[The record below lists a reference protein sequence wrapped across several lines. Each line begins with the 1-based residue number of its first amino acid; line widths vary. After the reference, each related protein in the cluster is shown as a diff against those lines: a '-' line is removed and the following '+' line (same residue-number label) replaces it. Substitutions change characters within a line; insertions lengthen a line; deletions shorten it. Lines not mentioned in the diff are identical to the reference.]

1 MKIKCNKKEF
11 KLEIFIIVLSIV
23 SILIHLYKIIFM
35 HDKLNTELIIT
46 LVFLILVIVAIIF
59 LLNRIYIKVNRGKLY
74 VSSLDLVN
82 KRILKDSINIKDIEK
97 YGFSTDL
104 KLNYNKY
111 DIVLQS
117 KNKKLI
123 ISVNQF
129 KNKDI
134 LRLLELIE
142 DKTNIKPTGLAKY
155 LRETKKIMK
164 TNVMRIL
171 DQKKIRYV
179 IHTYQNAVSGIEVA
193 DTLNE
198 SYDKVFKTLVTVSN
212 TNNHYVFVVPVNKEL
227 DLKKA
232 AKVVGEKSIEM
243 LKSALLLPLT
253 GYIHGGCSPV
263 GMKKQFRTIVDKSA
277 SNKDRIFVSGGKIGY
292 QIEIELSELKKVV
305 NFEFEDITKDN

>member
-46 LVFLILVIVAIIF
+46 LIFLILVIVAIIF

-123 ISVNQF
+123 IPVNQF

-155 LRETKKIMK
+155 LRK
-164 TNVMRIL
+164 T
-171 DQKKIRYV
+171 
-179 IHTYQNAVSGIEVA
+179 
-193 DTLNE
+193 
-198 SYDKVFKTLVTVSN
+198 
-212 TNNHYVFVVPVNKEL
+212 
-227 DLKKA
+227 
-232 AKVVGEKSIEM
+232 EK
-243 LKSALLLPLT
+243 
-253 GYIHGGCSPV
+253 
-263 GMKKQFRTIVDKSA
+263 
-277 SNKDRIFVSGGKIGY
+277 
-292 QIEIELSELKKVV
+292 
-305 NFEFEDITKDN
+305 

>member
-46 LVFLILVIVAIIF
+46 LVFLVLVIVGVI
-59 LLNRIYIKVNRGKLY
+59 LLLSKIYIKVNRGKLY

-82 KRILKDSINIKDIEK
+82 KRILKDSINIKNIEK

-123 ISVNQF
+123 IPVSQF

-134 LRLLELIE
+134 LKLLELIE
-142 DKTNIKPTGLAKY
+142 DKTNIKPTGLAKF
-155 LRETKKIMK
+155 LRET
-164 TNVMRIL
+164 
-171 DQKKIRYV
+171 
-179 IHTYQNAVSGIEVA
+179 
-193 DTLNE
+193 
-198 SYDKVFKTLVTVSN
+198 
-212 TNNHYVFVVPVNKEL
+212 
-227 DLKKA
+227 
-232 AKVVGEKSIEM
+232 EK
-243 LKSALLLPLT
+243 
-253 GYIHGGCSPV
+253 
-263 GMKKQFRTIVDKSA
+263 
-277 SNKDRIFVSGGKIGY
+277 
-292 QIEIELSELKKVV
+292 
-305 NFEFEDITKDN
+305 

>member
-82 KRILKDSINIKDIEK
+82 KRILKDNINIKDIEK

-123 ISVNQF
+123 IPVNQF

-142 DKTNIKPTGLAKY
+142 DKTNIKPTGLAKH
-155 LRETKKIMK
+155 LRK
-164 TNVMRIL
+164 T
-171 DQKKIRYV
+171 
-179 IHTYQNAVSGIEVA
+179 
-193 DTLNE
+193 
-198 SYDKVFKTLVTVSN
+198 
-212 TNNHYVFVVPVNKEL
+212 
-227 DLKKA
+227 
-232 AKVVGEKSIEM
+232 EK
-243 LKSALLLPLT
+243 
-253 GYIHGGCSPV
+253 
-263 GMKKQFRTIVDKSA
+263 
-277 SNKDRIFVSGGKIGY
+277 
-292 QIEIELSELKKVV
+292 
-305 NFEFEDITKDN
+305 

>member
-46 LVFLILVIVAIIF
+46 LVFLILVIVAVIF

-123 ISVNQF
+123 IPVNQF

-155 LRETKKIMK
+155 LRK
-164 TNVMRIL
+164 T
-171 DQKKIRYV
+171 
-179 IHTYQNAVSGIEVA
+179 
-193 DTLNE
+193 
-198 SYDKVFKTLVTVSN
+198 
-212 TNNHYVFVVPVNKEL
+212 
-227 DLKKA
+227 
-232 AKVVGEKSIEM
+232 EK
-243 LKSALLLPLT
+243 
-253 GYIHGGCSPV
+253 
-263 GMKKQFRTIVDKSA
+263 
-277 SNKDRIFVSGGKIGY
+277 
-292 QIEIELSELKKVV
+292 
-305 NFEFEDITKDN
+305 

>member
-123 ISVNQF
+123 IPVNQF

-134 LRLLELIE
+134 LSLLELIE
-142 DKTNIKPTGLAKY
+142 DNTNIKPTGLAKH
-155 LRETKKIMK
+155 LRK
-164 TNVMRIL
+164 T
-171 DQKKIRYV
+171 
-179 IHTYQNAVSGIEVA
+179 
-193 DTLNE
+193 
-198 SYDKVFKTLVTVSN
+198 
-212 TNNHYVFVVPVNKEL
+212 
-227 DLKKA
+227 
-232 AKVVGEKSIEM
+232 EK
-243 LKSALLLPLT
+243 
-253 GYIHGGCSPV
+253 
-263 GMKKQFRTIVDKSA
+263 
-277 SNKDRIFVSGGKIGY
+277 
-292 QIEIELSELKKVV
+292 
-305 NFEFEDITKDN
+305 

>member
-11 KLEIFIIVLSIV
+11 KLEIFIIVLSVV

-35 HDKLNTELIIT
+35 HDKLNIELIIT

-155 LRETKKIMK
+155 LRET
-164 TNVMRIL
+164 
-171 DQKKIRYV
+171 
-179 IHTYQNAVSGIEVA
+179 
-193 DTLNE
+193 
-198 SYDKVFKTLVTVSN
+198 
-212 TNNHYVFVVPVNKEL
+212 
-227 DLKKA
+227 
-232 AKVVGEKSIEM
+232 EK
-243 LKSALLLPLT
+243 
-253 GYIHGGCSPV
+253 
-263 GMKKQFRTIVDKSA
+263 
-277 SNKDRIFVSGGKIGY
+277 
-292 QIEIELSELKKVV
+292 
-305 NFEFEDITKDN
+305 

>member
-46 LVFLILVIVAIIF
+46 LVFLVLVIVGVI
-59 LLNRIYIKVNRGKLY
+59 LLLSKIYIKINRGKLY

-123 ISVNQF
+123 IPVSQF

-134 LRLLELIE
+134 LKLLELIE
-142 DKTNIKPTGLAKY
+142 DKTNIKPTGLAKF
-155 LRETKKIMK
+155 LRET
-164 TNVMRIL
+164 
-171 DQKKIRYV
+171 
-179 IHTYQNAVSGIEVA
+179 
-193 DTLNE
+193 
-198 SYDKVFKTLVTVSN
+198 
-212 TNNHYVFVVPVNKEL
+212 
-227 DLKKA
+227 
-232 AKVVGEKSIEM
+232 EK
-243 LKSALLLPLT
+243 
-253 GYIHGGCSPV
+253 
-263 GMKKQFRTIVDKSA
+263 
-277 SNKDRIFVSGGKIGY
+277 
-292 QIEIELSELKKVV
+292 
-305 NFEFEDITKDN
+305 

>member
-82 KRILKDSINIKDIEK
+82 KRILKDSINIKDIEQ

-123 ISVNQF
+123 IPVNQF

-142 DKTNIKPTGLAKY
+142 DNTNIKPTGLAKH
-155 LRETKKIMK
+155 LRK
-164 TNVMRIL
+164 T
-171 DQKKIRYV
+171 
-179 IHTYQNAVSGIEVA
+179 
-193 DTLNE
+193 
-198 SYDKVFKTLVTVSN
+198 
-212 TNNHYVFVVPVNKEL
+212 
-227 DLKKA
+227 
-232 AKVVGEKSIEM
+232 EK
-243 LKSALLLPLT
+243 
-253 GYIHGGCSPV
+253 
-263 GMKKQFRTIVDKSA
+263 
-277 SNKDRIFVSGGKIGY
+277 
-292 QIEIELSELKKVV
+292 
-305 NFEFEDITKDN
+305 

>member
-123 ISVNQF
+123 IPVNQF

-155 LRETKKIMK
+155 LRVTKK
-164 TNVMRIL
+164 
-171 DQKKIRYV
+171 
-179 IHTYQNAVSGIEVA
+179 
-193 DTLNE
+193 
-198 SYDKVFKTLVTVSN
+198 
-212 TNNHYVFVVPVNKEL
+212 
-227 DLKKA
+227 
-232 AKVVGEKSIEM
+232 
-243 LKSALLLPLT
+243 
-253 GYIHGGCSPV
+253 
-263 GMKKQFRTIVDKSA
+263 
-277 SNKDRIFVSGGKIGY
+277 
-292 QIEIELSELKKVV
+292 
-305 NFEFEDITKDN
+305 

>member
-46 LVFLILVIVAIIF
+46 LVFLVLVIVGVI
-59 LLNRIYIKVNRGKLY
+59 LLLSMIYIKVNRGKLY

-123 ISVNQF
+123 IPVSQF

-134 LRLLELIE
+134 LKLLELIE
-142 DKTNIKPTGLAKY
+142 DKTNIKPTGLAKF
-155 LRETKKIMK
+155 LRE
-164 TNVMRIL
+164 
-171 DQKKIRYV
+171 
-179 IHTYQNAVSGIEVA
+179 IE
-193 DTLNE
+193 
-198 SYDKVFKTLVTVSN
+198 K
-212 TNNHYVFVVPVNKEL
+212 
-227 DLKKA
+227 
-232 AKVVGEKSIEM
+232 
-243 LKSALLLPLT
+243 
-253 GYIHGGCSPV
+253 
-263 GMKKQFRTIVDKSA
+263 
-277 SNKDRIFVSGGKIGY
+277 
-292 QIEIELSELKKVV
+292 
-305 NFEFEDITKDN
+305 

>member
-46 LVFLILVIVAIIF
+46 LVFLILVIVTIIF

-123 ISVNQF
+123 IPVNQF

-155 LRETKKIMK
+155 LRET
-164 TNVMRIL
+164 
-171 DQKKIRYV
+171 
-179 IHTYQNAVSGIEVA
+179 
-193 DTLNE
+193 
-198 SYDKVFKTLVTVSN
+198 
-212 TNNHYVFVVPVNKEL
+212 
-227 DLKKA
+227 
-232 AKVVGEKSIEM
+232 EK
-243 LKSALLLPLT
+243 
-253 GYIHGGCSPV
+253 
-263 GMKKQFRTIVDKSA
+263 
-277 SNKDRIFVSGGKIGY
+277 
-292 QIEIELSELKKVV
+292 
-305 NFEFEDITKDN
+305 

>member
-11 KLEIFIIVLSIV
+11 KLELFIIVLSIV
-23 SILIHLYKIIFM
+23 SVLIHLYKIIFM

-123 ISVNQF
+123 IPVNQF

-142 DKTNIKPTGLAKY
+142 DKTNIKPTGLAKH
-155 LRETKKIMK
+155 LRETKK
-164 TNVMRIL
+164 
-171 DQKKIRYV
+171 
-179 IHTYQNAVSGIEVA
+179 
-193 DTLNE
+193 
-198 SYDKVFKTLVTVSN
+198 
-212 TNNHYVFVVPVNKEL
+212 
-227 DLKKA
+227 
-232 AKVVGEKSIEM
+232 
-243 LKSALLLPLT
+243 
-253 GYIHGGCSPV
+253 
-263 GMKKQFRTIVDKSA
+263 
-277 SNKDRIFVSGGKIGY
+277 
-292 QIEIELSELKKVV
+292 
-305 NFEFEDITKDN
+305 

>member
-123 ISVNQF
+123 IPVSQF

-142 DKTNIKPTGLAKY
+142 DKTNIKPIGLAKY
-155 LRETKKIMK
+155 LRK
-164 TNVMRIL
+164 T
-171 DQKKIRYV
+171 
-179 IHTYQNAVSGIEVA
+179 
-193 DTLNE
+193 
-198 SYDKVFKTLVTVSN
+198 
-212 TNNHYVFVVPVNKEL
+212 
-227 DLKKA
+227 
-232 AKVVGEKSIEM
+232 EK
-243 LKSALLLPLT
+243 
-253 GYIHGGCSPV
+253 
-263 GMKKQFRTIVDKSA
+263 
-277 SNKDRIFVSGGKIGY
+277 
-292 QIEIELSELKKVV
+292 
-305 NFEFEDITKDN
+305 

>member
-46 LVFLILVIVAIIF
+46 LVFLILVIIAIIF

-123 ISVNQF
+123 IPVNQF

-155 LRETKKIMK
+155 LRET
-164 TNVMRIL
+164 
-171 DQKKIRYV
+171 
-179 IHTYQNAVSGIEVA
+179 
-193 DTLNE
+193 
-198 SYDKVFKTLVTVSN
+198 
-212 TNNHYVFVVPVNKEL
+212 
-227 DLKKA
+227 
-232 AKVVGEKSIEM
+232 EK
-243 LKSALLLPLT
+243 
-253 GYIHGGCSPV
+253 
-263 GMKKQFRTIVDKSA
+263 
-277 SNKDRIFVSGGKIGY
+277 
-292 QIEIELSELKKVV
+292 
-305 NFEFEDITKDN
+305 

>member
-123 ISVNQF
+123 IPVSQF

-134 LRLLELIE
+134 LKLLKLIE

-155 LRETKKIMK
+155 LRK
-164 TNVMRIL
+164 T
-171 DQKKIRYV
+171 
-179 IHTYQNAVSGIEVA
+179 
-193 DTLNE
+193 
-198 SYDKVFKTLVTVSN
+198 
-212 TNNHYVFVVPVNKEL
+212 
-227 DLKKA
+227 
-232 AKVVGEKSIEM
+232 EK
-243 LKSALLLPLT
+243 
-253 GYIHGGCSPV
+253 
-263 GMKKQFRTIVDKSA
+263 
-277 SNKDRIFVSGGKIGY
+277 
-292 QIEIELSELKKVV
+292 
-305 NFEFEDITKDN
+305 

>member
-123 ISVNQF
+123 IPVNQF

-142 DKTNIKPTGLAKY
+142 DNTNIKPTGLAKH
-155 LRETKKIMK
+155 LRK
-164 TNVMRIL
+164 T
-171 DQKKIRYV
+171 
-179 IHTYQNAVSGIEVA
+179 
-193 DTLNE
+193 
-198 SYDKVFKTLVTVSN
+198 
-212 TNNHYVFVVPVNKEL
+212 
-227 DLKKA
+227 
-232 AKVVGEKSIEM
+232 EK
-243 LKSALLLPLT
+243 
-253 GYIHGGCSPV
+253 
-263 GMKKQFRTIVDKSA
+263 
-277 SNKDRIFVSGGKIGY
+277 
-292 QIEIELSELKKVV
+292 
-305 NFEFEDITKDN
+305 

>member
-11 KLEIFIIVLSIV
+11 KLEIFIIVLSVV

-35 HDKLNTELIIT
+35 HDKLNIEVIIT

-123 ISVNQF
+123 IPVNQF

-155 LRETKKIMK
+155 LRET
-164 TNVMRIL
+164 
-171 DQKKIRYV
+171 
-179 IHTYQNAVSGIEVA
+179 
-193 DTLNE
+193 
-198 SYDKVFKTLVTVSN
+198 
-212 TNNHYVFVVPVNKEL
+212 
-227 DLKKA
+227 
-232 AKVVGEKSIEM
+232 EK
-243 LKSALLLPLT
+243 
-253 GYIHGGCSPV
+253 
-263 GMKKQFRTIVDKSA
+263 
-277 SNKDRIFVSGGKIGY
+277 
-292 QIEIELSELKKVV
+292 
-305 NFEFEDITKDN
+305 

>member
-123 ISVNQF
+123 IPVNQF

-142 DKTNIKPTGLAKY
+142 DKTNIKPTGLAKH
-155 LRETKKIMK
+155 LRET
-164 TNVMRIL
+164 
-171 DQKKIRYV
+171 
-179 IHTYQNAVSGIEVA
+179 
-193 DTLNE
+193 
-198 SYDKVFKTLVTVSN
+198 
-212 TNNHYVFVVPVNKEL
+212 
-227 DLKKA
+227 
-232 AKVVGEKSIEM
+232 EK
-243 LKSALLLPLT
+243 
-253 GYIHGGCSPV
+253 
-263 GMKKQFRTIVDKSA
+263 
-277 SNKDRIFVSGGKIGY
+277 
-292 QIEIELSELKKVV
+292 
-305 NFEFEDITKDN
+305 

>member
-1 MKIKCNKKEF
+1 
-11 KLEIFIIVLSIV
+11 
-23 SILIHLYKIIFM
+23 M

-123 ISVNQF
+123 IPVNQF

-142 DKTNIKPTGLAKY
+142 DNTNIKPTGLAKH
-155 LRETKKIMK
+155 LRK
-164 TNVMRIL
+164 T
-171 DQKKIRYV
+171 
-179 IHTYQNAVSGIEVA
+179 
-193 DTLNE
+193 
-198 SYDKVFKTLVTVSN
+198 
-212 TNNHYVFVVPVNKEL
+212 
-227 DLKKA
+227 
-232 AKVVGEKSIEM
+232 EK
-243 LKSALLLPLT
+243 
-253 GYIHGGCSPV
+253 
-263 GMKKQFRTIVDKSA
+263 
-277 SNKDRIFVSGGKIGY
+277 
-292 QIEIELSELKKVV
+292 
-305 NFEFEDITKDN
+305 

>member
-11 KLEIFIIVLSIV
+11 KLEIFIVVLSIV

-82 KRILKDSINIKDIEK
+82 KRILKDNINIKDIEK

-123 ISVNQF
+123 IPVNQF

-142 DKTNIKPTGLAKY
+142 DKTNIKPTGLAKH
-155 LRETKKIMK
+155 LRK
-164 TNVMRIL
+164 T
-171 DQKKIRYV
+171 
-179 IHTYQNAVSGIEVA
+179 
-193 DTLNE
+193 
-198 SYDKVFKTLVTVSN
+198 
-212 TNNHYVFVVPVNKEL
+212 
-227 DLKKA
+227 
-232 AKVVGEKSIEM
+232 EK
-243 LKSALLLPLT
+243 
-253 GYIHGGCSPV
+253 
-263 GMKKQFRTIVDKSA
+263 
-277 SNKDRIFVSGGKIGY
+277 
-292 QIEIELSELKKVV
+292 
-305 NFEFEDITKDN
+305 

>member
-97 YGFSTDL
+97 YGFSTYL

-123 ISVNQF
+123 IPVNQF

-142 DKTNIKPTGLAKY
+142 DNTNIKPTGLAKH
-155 LRETKKIMK
+155 LRK
-164 TNVMRIL
+164 T
-171 DQKKIRYV
+171 
-179 IHTYQNAVSGIEVA
+179 
-193 DTLNE
+193 
-198 SYDKVFKTLVTVSN
+198 
-212 TNNHYVFVVPVNKEL
+212 
-227 DLKKA
+227 
-232 AKVVGEKSIEM
+232 EK
-243 LKSALLLPLT
+243 
-253 GYIHGGCSPV
+253 
-263 GMKKQFRTIVDKSA
+263 
-277 SNKDRIFVSGGKIGY
+277 
-292 QIEIELSELKKVV
+292 
-305 NFEFEDITKDN
+305 

>member
-123 ISVNQF
+123 IPVNQF

-155 LRETKKIMK
+155 LRK
-164 TNVMRIL
+164 T
-171 DQKKIRYV
+171 
-179 IHTYQNAVSGIEVA
+179 
-193 DTLNE
+193 
-198 SYDKVFKTLVTVSN
+198 
-212 TNNHYVFVVPVNKEL
+212 
-227 DLKKA
+227 
-232 AKVVGEKSIEM
+232 EK
-243 LKSALLLPLT
+243 
-253 GYIHGGCSPV
+253 
-263 GMKKQFRTIVDKSA
+263 
-277 SNKDRIFVSGGKIGY
+277 
-292 QIEIELSELKKVV
+292 
-305 NFEFEDITKDN
+305 

>member
-11 KLEIFIIVLSIV
+11 KLEIFIVVLSIV

-123 ISVNQF
+123 IPVNQF

-142 DKTNIKPTGLAKY
+142 DKTNIKPTGLAKH
-155 LRETKKIMK
+155 LRK
-164 TNVMRIL
+164 T
-171 DQKKIRYV
+171 
-179 IHTYQNAVSGIEVA
+179 
-193 DTLNE
+193 
-198 SYDKVFKTLVTVSN
+198 
-212 TNNHYVFVVPVNKEL
+212 
-227 DLKKA
+227 
-232 AKVVGEKSIEM
+232 EK
-243 LKSALLLPLT
+243 
-253 GYIHGGCSPV
+253 
-263 GMKKQFRTIVDKSA
+263 
-277 SNKDRIFVSGGKIGY
+277 
-292 QIEIELSELKKVV
+292 
-305 NFEFEDITKDN
+305 

>member
-46 LVFLILVIVAIIF
+46 LVFLVLVIVGVI
-59 LLNRIYIKVNRGKLY
+59 LLLSRIYIKVNRGKLY

-123 ISVNQF
+123 IPVSQF

-134 LRLLELIE
+134 LKLLELIE
-142 DKTNIKPTGLAKY
+142 DKTNIKPTGLAKF
-155 LRETKKIMK
+155 LRET
-164 TNVMRIL
+164 
-171 DQKKIRYV
+171 
-179 IHTYQNAVSGIEVA
+179 
-193 DTLNE
+193 
-198 SYDKVFKTLVTVSN
+198 
-212 TNNHYVFVVPVNKEL
+212 
-227 DLKKA
+227 
-232 AKVVGEKSIEM
+232 EK
-243 LKSALLLPLT
+243 
-253 GYIHGGCSPV
+253 
-263 GMKKQFRTIVDKSA
+263 
-277 SNKDRIFVSGGKIGY
+277 
-292 QIEIELSELKKVV
+292 
-305 NFEFEDITKDN
+305 

>member
-23 SILIHLYKIIFM
+23 SILIRLYKIIFM

-123 ISVNQF
+123 IPVNQF

-155 LRETKKIMK
+155 LRET
-164 TNVMRIL
+164 
-171 DQKKIRYV
+171 
-179 IHTYQNAVSGIEVA
+179 
-193 DTLNE
+193 
-198 SYDKVFKTLVTVSN
+198 
-212 TNNHYVFVVPVNKEL
+212 
-227 DLKKA
+227 
-232 AKVVGEKSIEM
+232 EK
-243 LKSALLLPLT
+243 
-253 GYIHGGCSPV
+253 
-263 GMKKQFRTIVDKSA
+263 
-277 SNKDRIFVSGGKIGY
+277 
-292 QIEIELSELKKVV
+292 
-305 NFEFEDITKDN
+305 

>member
-123 ISVNQF
+123 IPVSQF

-142 DKTNIKPTGLAKY
+142 DKTNIKPIGLAKY
-155 LRETKKIMK
+155 LRKTKK
-164 TNVMRIL
+164 
-171 DQKKIRYV
+171 
-179 IHTYQNAVSGIEVA
+179 
-193 DTLNE
+193 
-198 SYDKVFKTLVTVSN
+198 
-212 TNNHYVFVVPVNKEL
+212 
-227 DLKKA
+227 
-232 AKVVGEKSIEM
+232 
-243 LKSALLLPLT
+243 
-253 GYIHGGCSPV
+253 
-263 GMKKQFRTIVDKSA
+263 
-277 SNKDRIFVSGGKIGY
+277 
-292 QIEIELSELKKVV
+292 
-305 NFEFEDITKDN
+305 

>member
-123 ISVNQF
+123 IPVNQF

-155 LRETKKIMK
+155 LRET
-164 TNVMRIL
+164 
-171 DQKKIRYV
+171 
-179 IHTYQNAVSGIEVA
+179 
-193 DTLNE
+193 
-198 SYDKVFKTLVTVSN
+198 
-212 TNNHYVFVVPVNKEL
+212 
-227 DLKKA
+227 
-232 AKVVGEKSIEM
+232 EK
-243 LKSALLLPLT
+243 
-253 GYIHGGCSPV
+253 
-263 GMKKQFRTIVDKSA
+263 
-277 SNKDRIFVSGGKIGY
+277 
-292 QIEIELSELKKVV
+292 
-305 NFEFEDITKDN
+305 

>member
-59 LLNRIYIKVNRGKLY
+59 LLSRIYIKVNRGKLY

-123 ISVNQF
+123 IPVNQF
-129 KNKDI
+129 KNRDI

-155 LRETKKIMK
+155 LRET
-164 TNVMRIL
+164 
-171 DQKKIRYV
+171 
-179 IHTYQNAVSGIEVA
+179 
-193 DTLNE
+193 
-198 SYDKVFKTLVTVSN
+198 
-212 TNNHYVFVVPVNKEL
+212 
-227 DLKKA
+227 
-232 AKVVGEKSIEM
+232 EK
-243 LKSALLLPLT
+243 
-253 GYIHGGCSPV
+253 
-263 GMKKQFRTIVDKSA
+263 
-277 SNKDRIFVSGGKIGY
+277 
-292 QIEIELSELKKVV
+292 
-305 NFEFEDITKDN
+305 

>member
-59 LLNRIYIKVNRGKLY
+59 LLSRIYIKVNRGKLY

-123 ISVNQF
+123 IPVNQF

-155 LRETKKIMK
+155 LRET
-164 TNVMRIL
+164 
-171 DQKKIRYV
+171 
-179 IHTYQNAVSGIEVA
+179 
-193 DTLNE
+193 
-198 SYDKVFKTLVTVSN
+198 
-212 TNNHYVFVVPVNKEL
+212 
-227 DLKKA
+227 
-232 AKVVGEKSIEM
+232 EK
-243 LKSALLLPLT
+243 
-253 GYIHGGCSPV
+253 
-263 GMKKQFRTIVDKSA
+263 
-277 SNKDRIFVSGGKIGY
+277 
-292 QIEIELSELKKVV
+292 
-305 NFEFEDITKDN
+305 

>member
-117 KNKKLI
+117 KNRKLI
-123 ISVNQF
+123 IPVNQF

-155 LRETKKIMK
+155 LRET
-164 TNVMRIL
+164 
-171 DQKKIRYV
+171 
-179 IHTYQNAVSGIEVA
+179 
-193 DTLNE
+193 
-198 SYDKVFKTLVTVSN
+198 
-212 TNNHYVFVVPVNKEL
+212 
-227 DLKKA
+227 
-232 AKVVGEKSIEM
+232 EK
-243 LKSALLLPLT
+243 
-253 GYIHGGCSPV
+253 
-263 GMKKQFRTIVDKSA
+263 
-277 SNKDRIFVSGGKIGY
+277 
-292 QIEIELSELKKVV
+292 
-305 NFEFEDITKDN
+305 

>member
-11 KLEIFIIVLSIV
+11 KLEIFIIVLYIV

-123 ISVNQF
+123 IPVNQF

-142 DKTNIKPTGLAKY
+142 DKTNIKPTGLAKH
-155 LRETKKIMK
+155 LRK
-164 TNVMRIL
+164 T
-171 DQKKIRYV
+171 
-179 IHTYQNAVSGIEVA
+179 
-193 DTLNE
+193 
-198 SYDKVFKTLVTVSN
+198 
-212 TNNHYVFVVPVNKEL
+212 
-227 DLKKA
+227 
-232 AKVVGEKSIEM
+232 EK
-243 LKSALLLPLT
+243 
-253 GYIHGGCSPV
+253 
-263 GMKKQFRTIVDKSA
+263 
-277 SNKDRIFVSGGKIGY
+277 
-292 QIEIELSELKKVV
+292 
-305 NFEFEDITKDN
+305 

>member
-11 KLEIFIIVLSIV
+11 KLEIFIIVLSVV

-123 ISVNQF
+123 IPVNQF

-142 DKTNIKPTGLAKY
+142 DKTNIKPTGLAKH
-155 LRETKKIMK
+155 LRK
-164 TNVMRIL
+164 T
-171 DQKKIRYV
+171 
-179 IHTYQNAVSGIEVA
+179 
-193 DTLNE
+193 
-198 SYDKVFKTLVTVSN
+198 
-212 TNNHYVFVVPVNKEL
+212 
-227 DLKKA
+227 
-232 AKVVGEKSIEM
+232 EK
-243 LKSALLLPLT
+243 
-253 GYIHGGCSPV
+253 
-263 GMKKQFRTIVDKSA
+263 
-277 SNKDRIFVSGGKIGY
+277 
-292 QIEIELSELKKVV
+292 
-305 NFEFEDITKDN
+305 

>member
-11 KLEIFIIVLSIV
+11 KLEIFIVVLSIV

-111 DIVLQS
+111 DIILQS

-123 ISVNQF
+123 IPVNQF

-142 DKTNIKPTGLAKY
+142 DKTNIKPTGLAKH
-155 LRETKKIMK
+155 LRK
-164 TNVMRIL
+164 T
-171 DQKKIRYV
+171 
-179 IHTYQNAVSGIEVA
+179 
-193 DTLNE
+193 
-198 SYDKVFKTLVTVSN
+198 
-212 TNNHYVFVVPVNKEL
+212 
-227 DLKKA
+227 
-232 AKVVGEKSIEM
+232 EK
-243 LKSALLLPLT
+243 
-253 GYIHGGCSPV
+253 
-263 GMKKQFRTIVDKSA
+263 
-277 SNKDRIFVSGGKIGY
+277 
-292 QIEIELSELKKVV
+292 
-305 NFEFEDITKDN
+305 

>member
-46 LVFLILVIVAIIF
+46 LIFLILVIVAIIF

-123 ISVNQF
+123 IPVNQF

-155 LRETKKIMK
+155 LRETKK
-164 TNVMRIL
+164 
-171 DQKKIRYV
+171 
-179 IHTYQNAVSGIEVA
+179 
-193 DTLNE
+193 
-198 SYDKVFKTLVTVSN
+198 
-212 TNNHYVFVVPVNKEL
+212 
-227 DLKKA
+227 
-232 AKVVGEKSIEM
+232 
-243 LKSALLLPLT
+243 
-253 GYIHGGCSPV
+253 
-263 GMKKQFRTIVDKSA
+263 
-277 SNKDRIFVSGGKIGY
+277 
-292 QIEIELSELKKVV
+292 
-305 NFEFEDITKDN
+305 

>member
-46 LVFLILVIVAIIF
+46 LVFLVLVIVGVI
-59 LLNRIYIKVNRGKLY
+59 LLLSRIYIKVNRGKLY

-111 DIVLQS
+111 DIVLQC

-123 ISVNQF
+123 IPVSQF

-134 LRLLELIE
+134 LKLLELIE
-142 DKTNIKPTGLAKY
+142 DKTNIKPTGLAKF
-155 LRETKKIMK
+155 LRET
-164 TNVMRIL
+164 
-171 DQKKIRYV
+171 
-179 IHTYQNAVSGIEVA
+179 
-193 DTLNE
+193 
-198 SYDKVFKTLVTVSN
+198 
-212 TNNHYVFVVPVNKEL
+212 
-227 DLKKA
+227 
-232 AKVVGEKSIEM
+232 EK
-243 LKSALLLPLT
+243 
-253 GYIHGGCSPV
+253 
-263 GMKKQFRTIVDKSA
+263 
-277 SNKDRIFVSGGKIGY
+277 
-292 QIEIELSELKKVV
+292 
-305 NFEFEDITKDN
+305 

>member
-11 KLEIFIIVLSIV
+11 KLEIFIIVLSVV

-35 HDKLNTELIIT
+35 HDKLNIELIIT

-123 ISVNQF
+123 IPVNQF

-142 DKTNIKPTGLAKY
+142 DKTNIKPTGLAKH
-155 LRETKKIMK
+155 LRK
-164 TNVMRIL
+164 T
-171 DQKKIRYV
+171 
-179 IHTYQNAVSGIEVA
+179 
-193 DTLNE
+193 
-198 SYDKVFKTLVTVSN
+198 
-212 TNNHYVFVVPVNKEL
+212 
-227 DLKKA
+227 
-232 AKVVGEKSIEM
+232 EK
-243 LKSALLLPLT
+243 
-253 GYIHGGCSPV
+253 
-263 GMKKQFRTIVDKSA
+263 
-277 SNKDRIFVSGGKIGY
+277 
-292 QIEIELSELKKVV
+292 
-305 NFEFEDITKDN
+305 

>member
-82 KRILKDSINIKDIEK
+82 KRILKDSVNIKDIEK

-123 ISVNQF
+123 IPVNQF

-155 LRETKKIMK
+155 LRK
-164 TNVMRIL
+164 T
-171 DQKKIRYV
+171 
-179 IHTYQNAVSGIEVA
+179 
-193 DTLNE
+193 
-198 SYDKVFKTLVTVSN
+198 
-212 TNNHYVFVVPVNKEL
+212 
-227 DLKKA
+227 
-232 AKVVGEKSIEM
+232 EK
-243 LKSALLLPLT
+243 
-253 GYIHGGCSPV
+253 
-263 GMKKQFRTIVDKSA
+263 
-277 SNKDRIFVSGGKIGY
+277 
-292 QIEIELSELKKVV
+292 
-305 NFEFEDITKDN
+305 